1 MEAIRRA
8 RDETRRAEDLRIEEE
23 RRRLRDASERRKRT
37 EEEAVARQLSAIKD
51 IGDRAKELSQ
61 MVKEKVEGERTRGG
75 DGPAAATR
83 VWLRDPTLRANNLAK
98 ILKPRDRPRRSPMSP
113 LEKTRDPSPLC
124 EQS

>member
-1 MEAIRRA
+1 MQSK
-8 RDETRRAEDLRIEEE
+8 TRCHPAL
-23 RRRLRDASERRKRT
+23 RKRT

-83 VWLRDPTLRANNLAK
+83 VWRNPYR
-98 ILKPRDRPRRSPMSP
+98 
-113 LEKTRDPSPLC
+113 
-124 EQS
+124 

>member
-8 RDETRRAEDLRIEEE
+8 RDETRRAEDLQIEEE

-61 MVKEKVEGERTRGG
+61 MVKEKVEGERARGD
-75 DGPAAATR
+75 DGPAAAATR
-83 VWLRDPTLRANNLAK
+83 VWRNPYRVVVQHDIS
-98 ILKPRDRPRRSPMSP
+98 ILHGNG
-113 LEKTRDPSPLC
+113 TRNSNVFC
-124 EQS
+124 IFGRFV

>member
-23 RRRLRDASERRKRT
+23 RRRLRDASERRKRA

-61 MVKEKVEGERTRGG
+61 IVKEKVEGDRARG

-83 VWLRDPTLRANNLAK
+83 VWRNPYRVVQHAFTREWNL
-98 ILKPRDRPRRSPMSP
+98 
-113 LEKTRDPSPLC
+113 
-124 EQS
+124 